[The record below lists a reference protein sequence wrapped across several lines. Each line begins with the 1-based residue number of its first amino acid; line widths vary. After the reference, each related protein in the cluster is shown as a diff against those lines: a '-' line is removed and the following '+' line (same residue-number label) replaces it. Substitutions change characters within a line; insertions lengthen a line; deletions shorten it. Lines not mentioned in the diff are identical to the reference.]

1 MFNVLIPAVAA
12 LGLVAFTAQT
22 QEASAPAQPG
32 MAWHLVQEGEM
43 AKLAYGM
50 ANSDQLALMITCSPG
65 DRTAVVYGDVQPVG
79 ARAMASTPAPMDPM
93 SGGDADEARISINDS
108 NLANLARRGAI
119 RVSGEGGE
127 TVLTATTAERRG
139 VRGFLSYCG
148 SARV

>member
-1 MFNVLIPAVAA
+1 MFKVLIPTVAA

-32 MAWHLVQEGEM
+32 MAWHLVQEGDM

-50 ANSDQLALMITCSPG
+50 ANSDQLAMMITCSPG

-79 ARAMASTPAPMDPM
+79 ARVATSAPTPMDPM
-93 SGGDADEARISINDS
+93 SGGDADEARIAVDD
-108 NLANLARRGAI
+108 ANLADLAHRGAL

-148 SARV
+148 SARA